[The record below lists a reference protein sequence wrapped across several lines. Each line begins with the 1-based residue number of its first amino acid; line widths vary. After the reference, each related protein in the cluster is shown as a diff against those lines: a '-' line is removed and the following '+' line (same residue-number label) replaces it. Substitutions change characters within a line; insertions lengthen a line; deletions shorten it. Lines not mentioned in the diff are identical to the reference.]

1 MRATY
6 TLTTHA
12 ALALAST
19 IVISFAA
26 AACADPCFD
35 DGLAQGGCP
44 EDTDPTE
51 SATEAGTE
59 SATVSATQGD
69 ATDPDGTETD
79 VATMGGTGLECP
91 QLEEV
96 LLPQVPTFQLVIDQS
111 GSMEEDFDAGATRW
125 EAVEDTLVGP
135 EGVVTQLQ
143 SSIRFGASF
152 YDNPMVG
159 TCPDVLTLPAQL
171 DAADEIADL
180 FASEMP
186 GGDTP
191 TGESIEL
198 ITGEL
203 LADAWEGEKVIVL
216 ATDGEPDTCA
226 VPEPMN
232 QAQTDMVRGVAVEA
246 VAAAYAAGIRTFVIS
261 VGPEIAEEHLQ
272 DLANA
277 GVGVPDGGADADF
290 YVAND
295 NASLVAAFNAI
306 VSGLRPCTFELA
318 SPLPA
323 SAAPA
328 CTLTVND
335 ASVPYDDPNGWVVR
349 EDEVTLELQ
358 GEACDAIQ
366 EGVVAVNLMCSC

>member
-1 MRATY
+1 VPLWLGAV
-6 TLTTHA
+6 
-12 ALALAST
+12 S
-19 IVISFAA
+19 
-26 AACADPCFD
+26 CADPCFD

-44 EDTDPTE
+44 EDTDPSETE
-51 SATEAGTE
+51 SATADA
-59 SATVSATQGD
+59 SATRGD
-69 ATDPDGTETD
+69 ATDPDGTDTEVGT
-79 VATMGGTGLECP
+79 VGGTGLDCP

-96 LLPQVPTFQLVIDQS
+96 LVPQIPTFQLVIDQS
-111 GSMEEDFDAGATRW
+111 GSMEEDFDAGSTRW
-125 EAVEDTLVGP
+125 EAVEETLVGP

-152 YDNPMVG
+152 YDNPMLA

-171 DAADEIADL
+171 DAADEIAAL
-180 FASEMP
+180 FAAEVP

-191 TGESIEL
+191 TGESVEI

-203 LADAWEGEKVIVL
+203 LDDPWEGEKVMVL

-226 VPEPMN
+226 IPEPMD
-232 QAQTDMVRGVAVEA
+232 QAQTDTVRMAAVDA

-277 GVGVPDGGADADF
+277 GVGAQADAEF

-295 NASLVAAFNAI
+295 TASLIAAFNDI
-306 VSGLRPCTFELA
+306 VSGLRPCTFALE

-323 SAAPA
+323 AAAPS
-328 CTLTVND
+328 CDLTVNGD
-335 ASVPYDDPNGWVVR
+335 PFPYDDPEGWVVR
-349 EDEVTLELQ
+349 DDEITLELQ
-358 GEACDAIQ
+358 GAACDAIQ